1 MTLLQLIETVKSH
14 PRFSEAGMILCHNG
28 IVRGTSRDGR
38 AVRGLEVTVDVEQLN
53 DILESGRSRPGIID
67 VRIAI
72 NADRYLAVG
81 EDVMYLVI
89 AGDIRE
95 RVIDTLREVL
105 DAVKTRAT
113 RKTEYFIDAG

>member
-1 MTLLQLIETVKSH
+1 
-14 PRFSEAGMILCHNG
+14 MILCHNG
-28 IVRGTSRDGR
+28 VVRGTSRDGR

-53 DILESGRSRPGIID
+53 DILESCRSRPGIID

-95 RVIDTLREVL
+95 RVIDALREVL

-113 RKTEYFIDAG
+113 RKTEYFKDAG